1 MREKGAGMNRTEALH
16 TLGLDDEATPEDI
29 KTAYKE
35 SAQILHPDRFATNRK
50 LQDRATEQFKRLQ
63 EAYEYLT
70 SGRGSKGPAASASRR
85 TYAKGSEAYVEA
97 QLAGLAAAR
106 TQLVSQRDAVYDER
120 RNACVMIGLG
130 ALTALVLRRFL
141 PAAGLASMFIIWG
154 IVNFVGSLGNIRA
167 LNDNIQQIDLQRR
180 QLEEQ
185 LEEDS

>member
-1 MREKGAGMNRTEALH
+1 MNRIEALH
-16 TLGLDDEATPEDI
+16 ALGLDEGATPEDI

-35 SAQILHPDRFATNRK
+35 SAQILHPDRFAANRK
-50 LQDRATEQFKRLQ
+50 LQDRATEQFKHLN

-70 SGRGSKGPAASASRR
+70 SGRGSKGPSAASTAR
-85 TYAKGSEAYVEA
+85 TSHARTESYVEA
-97 QLAGLAAAR
+97 QLAGLTAAR

-120 RNACVMIGLG
+120 RNALVMIGLG
-130 ALTALVLRRFL
+130 AVAAVFLRRFL

-154 IVNFVGSLGNIRA
+154 LVNFVGSLGNLRA

>member
-1 MREKGAGMNRTEALH
+1 MNRIEALH
-16 TLGLDDEATPEDI
+16 TLGLDEGASPEEI
-29 KTAYKE
+29 KAAYKE
-35 SAQILHPDRFATNRK
+35 SAQILHPDRFASNRK
-50 LQDRATEQFKRLQ
+50 LQDRATDQFKHLN

-70 SGRGSKGPAASASRR
+70 NGRGSKGSAVSSASRASSFR
-85 TYAKGSEAYVEA
+85 NTEAYVEA
-97 QLAGLAAAR
+97 QLAGLTAAR
-106 TQLVSQRDAVYDER
+106 TQLVSQCDAVYDER

-130 ALTALVLRRFL
+130 VVAALLLRRFL

-154 IVNFVGSLGNIRA
+154 IVNFIGSLGNLRA